1 MPLHRVSV
9 VLVEPVAVFEFGVAV
24 EVFGVD
30 RTDDGVPRL
39 DFRACALEPG
49 RPLATQNTASFTVV
63 PTYGLDAV
71 AGSDLVIVCPTR
83 IRHRRRV
90 PGRGA
95 RRAP

>member
-1 MPLHRVSV
+1 M
-9 VLVEPVAVFEFGVAV
+9 EPVAVFEFGVAV

-39 DFRACALEPG
+39 DFRACAAEPG

-83 IRHRRRV
+83 IRPDDEYPAEVLDVLRSPMNPAVRC
-90 PGRGA
+90 
-95 RRAP
+95 

>member
-1 MPLHRVSV
+1 MPLQRVSV
-9 VLVEPVAVFEFGVAV
+9 VLVEPVSVFEFGVAV

-39 DFRACALEPG
+39 DFRVCAPEPG
-49 RPLATQNTASFTVV
+49 RPLATQNTVSFTIV

-83 IRHRRRV
+83 SETTRSTR
-90 PGRGA
+90 RGA